1 MKLQRIVP
9 VLLVDQG
16 RLVKTVR
23 FSQETY
29 IGDPLNAIRIFNEK
43 SADEVIVLDIGA
55 AKRGTKPDEKL
66 LKRLASEC
74 FMPLCYGG
82 GISSSDMASRL
93 FGLGVEKVVLNSG
106 LRTGCIDQIANSFGS
121 QSIAYSLDVRR
132 RPDGA
137 LRAFGQH
144 GTVDLGPALLC
155 AREAVDQGAGEIL
168 LHMIDREGTFAGYD
182 LEAVGEIA
190 AAIPVP
196 LVACG
201 GAQSMGDFSM
211 ALAAGASAVAAGS
224 FFVFIGRLRAVLI
237 SYPTEKER
245 EDVRP

>member
-1 MKLQRIVP
+1 MNLQRIIP

-23 FSQETY
+23 FSGNTY
-29 IGDPLNAIRIFNEK
+29 VGDPINAVRIYNEK
-43 SADEVIVLDIGA
+43 FADEIIVLDIGA
-55 AKRGTKPDEKL
+55 AKRGTKPDERL
-66 LKRLASEC
+66 IERLASEC

-82 GISSSDMASRL
+82 GISSYDDASRL
-93 FGLGVEKVVLNSG
+93 FGLGVEKIMLNSA
-106 LRTGCIDQIANSFGS
+106 LRTGCIRKIADSFGS

-132 RPDGA
+132 RTDGSI
-137 LRAFGQH
+137 RAFGRS
-144 GTVDLGPALLC
+144 GTVDLGAALDC
-155 AREAVDQGAGEIL
+155 AREAVYQGAGEMV

-182 LEAVGEIA
+182 LDAIRDIA

-201 GAQSMGDFSM
+201 GARSLEDFSQ
-211 ALAAGASAVAAGS
+211 ALGAGASAVAAGS
-224 FFVFIGRLRAVLI
+224 LFVFIGRLRAVLI

-245 EDVRP
+245 ERVWS